1 MEYSRYLKPFT
12 LILGAI
18 VLLITFF
25 SFIIRTLPAYSGT
38 TDVLMFVGM
47 DDPTYQLRRIE
58 QIIAN
63 YPNVAWFDP
72 MTYFP
77 SGSPCTGDRSSPS
90 LGPLSV

>member
-12 LILGAI
+12 LILGGI

-25 SFIIRTLPAYSGT
+25 SFIIRTLLAYSGNA
-38 TDVLMFVGM
+38 DVLMFVGM

-58 QIIAN
+58 QVIAN
-63 YPNVAWFDP
+63 YPNIAWFDP

-77 SGSPCTGDRSSPS
+77 YGQPMHW
-90 LGPLSV
+90 GPLFPFLGAT